1 MSTVRKARVVTKA
14 QKSKPAFFLA
24 VCQAILAG
32 ITAHQNLFP
41 NLPVTLAVLQA
52 QIQALDSWQQ
62 QARRRIPGA
71 AAQRNQALEALDV
84 SVQALVAFVQG
95 LVSAAPEQA
104 ETLAQAAG
112 MKLAAAPNRSKPILA
127 AKQKDGQSGVVYL
140 AANVTLLTVGGKKR
154 GQSFL
159 SWQLSLDGKVW
170 TSVPSTPYGKTTI
183 TGLTALTTYQF
194 RVALTDKN
202 GEGAW
207 SQALSFLVH

>member
-1 MSTVRKARVVTKA
+1 MSTVRKARVVLKA
-14 QKSKPAFFLA
+14 NKKKPAFFLA
-24 VCQAILAG
+24 ICQAILAG
-32 ITAHQNLFP
+32 ITAHQNLFQ
-41 NLPVTLAVLQA
+41 NLPITLAILQA
-52 QIQALDSWQQ
+52 QIKALDDYQQ

-71 AAQRNQALEALDV
+71 AAQRNTALDTVDV
-84 SVQALVAFVQG
+84 SIQALVKYVQG
-95 LVSAAPEQA
+95 LVTASPEQA

-112 MKLAAAPNRSKPILA
+112 MKLAAVPNRSKPVLA

-140 AANVTLLTVGGKKR
+140 VANVSALIGNGKKR

-159 SWQLSLDGKVW
+159 SWQFSLDGKVW

-183 TGLTALTTYQF
+183 TGLTALTTYLF
-194 RVALTDKN
+194 RVSFTDKN